1 MSGRYP
7 WVTAN
12 YRYRQSWHC
21 TRFPLPGAGTTYGS
35 GHGTIKE
42 LPQLVY
48 SNYHIWVFYSLL
60 HCTGIQRYWLM
71 SPGSKLAR
79 HTYKSPSIFREWFD
93 SLADKV
99 KVIPQPY
106 CSIQWWVSPKTYFF
120 ILAPRFQGYYYTELC
135 QSCFSS
141 CHPNSGI
148 CIRNT
153 WRELRSIQATPL
165 YKPSGSAC
173 VFEAKCPGGLLGA
186 KPHVQV
192 PLAGKS
198 RFRFEVENP
207 CHLSFIRYHQWTIQ
221 KLVYL
226 DAESL
231 CSSELNTGRS
241 EAT

>member
-12 YRYRQSWHC
+12 YRYRQSWYC

-42 LPQLVY
+42 LPQLIY
-48 SNYHIWVFYSLL
+48 SNYQIWVFYSLL

-79 HTYKSPSIFREWFD
+79 YTYKSPSIFREWFD

-99 KVIPQPY
+99 KVVSQPY

-120 ILAPRFQGYYYTELC
+120 ILAPRFQGDYHTELC
-135 QSCFSS
+135 QSLSRVSTLRTQYAKRFMPHCTYMFSQLS
-141 CHPNSGI
+141 FDTLMAISRGFHSNSGI

-153 WRELRSIQATPL
+153 WKELPSIQAAPL
-165 YKPSGSAC
+165 YK
-173 VFEAKCPGGLLGA
+173 L
-186 KPHVQV
+186 
-192 PLAGKS
+192 
-198 RFRFEVENP
+198 
-207 CHLSFIRYHQWTIQ
+207 
-221 KLVYL
+221 
-226 DAESL
+226 
-231 CSSELNTGRS
+231 
-241 EAT
+241 